1 MDDRLLTIL
10 QAAQQFNL
18 STGLLYTAV
27 ARGDLPVIRFRPK
40 GRIRLRDADV
50 REWIEGHISGATFPT
65 RSTVKDTV
73 GSSPTASPVEK
84 FLPPQSLRRFA

>member
-10 QAAQQFNL
+10 EAAHQFNL

-27 ARGDLPVIRFRPK
+27 ARGELAGIRFRPR
-40 GRIRLRDADV
+40 GRIRLREAHV
-50 REWIEGHISGATFPT
+50 REWIEGHVSSAKGQSRGTGQGAEVVSPA
-65 RSTVKDTV
+65 
-73 GSSPTASPVEK
+73 GSNLEK